1 MAGFVLPREPSTQE
15 SLQCL
20 ASAGL
25 QEIGESFSEED
36 LLTLMKGEHEKQ
48 ELIKLRCGI
57 DWSVMERRFKE
68 WSTNP
73 SNPADL
79 KRWTY
84 SSLTV
89 AKSLRDSTY
98 LQGNYTFYRQD
109 RFPTSGRYTSFKDMF
124 DVLKNEIKAKVK
136 NDSKFAKGV
145 AGKVLGQLSLNSDK
159 WNPADIVA
167 VRVGKER
174 EWDNKINNFLAR
186 SKPGIKLAEDLTSF
200 IKGLK
205 KQRVTSNK
213 LDIIP
218 AMKDLYEYNKMIYE
232 GIEKNNFIPISLK
245 LSEIPNPNTKL
256 TKISEP
262 KDLEKYFGMT
272 VKISDFQ
279 MKAGDQKA
287 IIFFEVDGLPGKTGK
302 YSVDI
307 RGFEPTRKIADIQI
321 GLLKEGG
328 STYQG
333 KITLPVTTMITK
345 LSNGRMALSKMNAE
359 KRRRFKK
366 MDNRMRNK
374 LKSNIHG
381 FVDYKAFS
389 EYYARN
395 AQKLEEDVNEWG
407 DYVQFLSNGRTKSL
421 DFVESVVGDI
431 ARSKKANEYNLTKSF
446 TRAKYM
452 KNKLQSFEV
461 AYIMDSSPLKKE
473 IKNNILKSMWLY
485 AASEGFTVFNKNE
498 STTFLLSSSYIK
510 CAA

>member
-200 IKGLK
+200 IK
-205 KQRVTSNK
+205 
-213 LDIIP
+213 
-218 AMKDLYEYNKMIYE
+218 
-232 GIEKNNFIPISLK
+232 
-245 LSEIPNPNTKL
+245 
-256 TKISEP
+256 
-262 KDLEKYFGMT
+262 
-272 VKISDFQ
+272 
-279 MKAGDQKA
+279 
-287 IIFFEVDGLPGKTGK
+287 
-302 YSVDI
+302 
-307 RGFEPTRKIADIQI
+307 
-321 GLLKEGG
+321 
-328 STYQG
+328 
-333 KITLPVTTMITK
+333 
-345 LSNGRMALSKMNAE
+345 
-359 KRRRFKK
+359 
-366 MDNRMRNK
+366 
-374 LKSNIHG
+374 
-381 FVDYKAFS
+381 
-389 EYYARN
+389 
-395 AQKLEEDVNEWG
+395 
-407 DYVQFLSNGRTKSL
+407 
-421 DFVESVVGDI
+421 
-431 ARSKKANEYNLTKSF
+431 
-446 TRAKYM
+446 
-452 KNKLQSFEV
+452 
-461 AYIMDSSPLKKE
+461 
-473 IKNNILKSMWLY
+473 
-485 AASEGFTVFNKNE
+485 
-498 STTFLLSSSYIK
+498 
-510 CAA
+510 